1 MHNIPSK
8 YYFKHITSPGK
19 MITRLNNI
27 ASTIFFAFIGASFIA
42 SPVLGIEQYPNKP
55 VTLIIPF
62 SAGGSHD
69 INARVLTSVIPTYL
83 GQPMLVKLMPGGG
96 GQRGISEA
104 ISAKADGYTLLF
116 GHNFLDQLQPIV
128 SKLNYDP
135 LSKLETV
142 WKVNDSV
149 SVIYVRADSPFRSI
163 EELVAH
169 VKDKPNELVYPHS
182 GKWGFSFIVGTLLFT
197 AEEMEVRY
205 VPYKGGG
212 PVKASILAGDGD
224 FASAPF
230 SSVKELYQTGKIRI
244 LAVAG
249 PNRLTDLPDI
259 KSFAELA
266 YPSSGIAMERIVMAP
281 LGTPVERIEILRGAF
296 ADLYKDKRF
305 LRLMHQLGEN
315 LNYMDGSEYEQIRL
329 SQRREYQQLVKRLLQ
344 D

>member
-1 MHNIPSK
+1 
-8 YYFKHITSPGK
+8 
-19 MITRLNNI
+19 MITIIKLISISRVF
-27 ASTIFFAFIGASFIA
+27 FFAFVGSAFFA
-42 SPVLGIEQYPNKP
+42 NPALGLEQYPNKP

-83 GQPMLVKLMPGGG
+83 GQPMVVKLMPGGG
-96 GQRGISEA
+96 GQRGVAET

-128 SKLNYDP
+128 SNLNYDP
-135 LSKLETV
+135 LNELETV

-163 EELVAH
+163 KELVTHA
-169 VKDKPNELVYPHS
+169 KDNPNELVFPNS
-182 GKWGFSFIVGTLLFT
+182 GKWGFSFTVGTILFA
-197 AEEMEVRY
+197 AEDMEVRY

-212 PVKASILAGDGD
+212 PVKAAILAGDGD

-230 SSVKELYQTGKIRI
+230 SSVKELYRSGKIRI

-249 PNRLTDLPDI
+249 PKRLDDLPDI
-259 KSFAELA
+259 ESFGELG
-266 YPSSGIAMERIVMAP
+266 YPSSGMAMERIVMTPA
-281 LGTPVERIEILRGAF
+281 GTPMEHIEILRGAF
-296 ADLYKDKRF
+296 ANLYQDKSF
-305 LRLMHQLGEN
+305 LRLMRQLGEN
-315 LNYMDGSEYEQIRL
+315 LNYLDGSEYERVRL
-329 SQRREYQQLVKRLLQ
+329 IQRNGYQALVKQLLQ